1 MDCIHIQVQKNQR
14 KILNKLIM
22 AIQMEIKMINSSSII
37 VAETNAIMD

>member
-14 KILNKLIM
+14 KIINKLITGM
-22 AIQMEIKMINSSSII
+22 QMEINMINSSII

>member
-1 MDCIHIQVQKNQR
+1 MDFIHIQVQKNQR

-22 AIQMEIKMINSSSII
+22 AMQMEINMINSSII